1 TRGRGQGAA
10 VSTAVH
16 DAVRLPV
23 RLIALALATVVLQEA
38 AVSQISIF
46 GTSAD
51 LTPLVVMSVGLLAGS
66 IAGATM
72 GFATGLLVDM
82 VLVQTLGVTSLLYI
96 VIGYWSGRLR
106 ELRDP
111 SNGLVPMAMGAGAT
125 AFAGLGMAMIQFLLG
140 VDAPVSLLLLQQI
153 FIAVLVNTLIALPV
167 YAAVRR
173 VIEPALPHDPRR
185 RRRRAYA
192 TGGLSPLQRPSGRLG
207 PTPRS
212 ST

>member
-1 TRGRGQGAA
+1 M
-10 VSTAVH
+10 SEL
-16 DAVRLPV
+16 RLPF
-23 RLIALALATVVLQEA
+23 RLIVLTFATVVIQQA
-38 AVSQISIF
+38 AISQISVF
-46 GTSAD
+46 GVSAD

-66 IAGATM
+66 LPGAIM
-72 GFATGLLVDM
+72 GFGTGLLVDM
-82 VLVQTLGVTSLLYI
+82 VLFQTLGVTSLLYI

-140 VDAPVSLLLLQQI
+140 VDAPVSLLLVQQV
-153 FIAVLVNTLIALPV
+153 FITVLVNTLIALPV

-173 VIEPALPHDPRR
+173 VIEPALPQDPRR

-207 PTPRS
+207 PTARS
-212 ST
+212 SPR